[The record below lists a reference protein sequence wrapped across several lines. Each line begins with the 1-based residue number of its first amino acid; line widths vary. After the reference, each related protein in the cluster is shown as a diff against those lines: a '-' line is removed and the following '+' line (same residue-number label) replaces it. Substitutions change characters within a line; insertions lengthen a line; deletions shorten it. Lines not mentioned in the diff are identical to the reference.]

1 MSAKSSA
8 SPAKSSAK
16 KAGGKPAPKKTKVVK
31 ADEADVKPTTEI
43 LAEKAA
49 ELDGFFE
56 KQMELMKTM
65 RRESSAFFRET
76 LKKVKNGDKK
86 LSFFLRKKEERK
98 ERREAK
104 KVAKKG

>member
-1 MSAKSSA
+1 MSAKSFA

-16 KAGGKPAPKKTKVVK
+16 KAGGKPVAKKAKVQTT
-31 ADEADVKPTTEI
+31 EEDVKPVTET
-43 LAEKAA
+43 LVEQAA
-49 ELDGFFE
+49 LLDSFFE

-65 RRESSAFFRET
+65 RRESSAFFRVT
-76 LKKVKNGDKK
+76 LKKVKAGDKK

-104 KVAKKG
+104 KMAKKG